1 VTDSGAE
8 FKYMHDYLWAQ
19 KAVSYCLYT
28 HMNTHV
34 HMHAHT
40 GIQTAVTT
48 GTASLAVGCL
58 STRFVASEVNQ
69 LKARETDII
78 SVS

>member
-1 VTDSGAE
+1 
-8 FKYMHDYLWAQ
+8 
-19 KAVSYCLYT
+19 
-28 HMNTHV
+28 MNTHV
-34 HMHAHT
+34 HMLAHT